1 LIADKPACGR
11 WGVIIAPPATI
22 YLWYKYKKICVDAQG
37 DAEGKEIAFFFW
49 FRQMLLWQTQDI
61 VFGAAFIFLYIIV
74 KIFVL
79 SMFKS

>member
-1 LIADKPACGR
+1 
-11 WGVIIAPPATI
+11 V
-22 YLWYKYKKICVDAQG
+22 G
-37 DAEGKEIAFFFW
+37 DAEGKEIAFFLW

-74 KIFVL
+74 KIFVP